1 MLVINACVF
10 DGRKENL
17 AEGISVLVEGNR
29 IVKIA
34 KSIDAPEGET
44 VIDAGG
50 RTLMPG
56 LIDTHWHSIFAT
68 MPQAKLLQSDMG
80 YMTLVGARANRDAL
94 MRGFTTVRDSGGNV
108 FALKQAIDE
117 GLIDGPRIYP
127 SGPMLSQTSG
137 HGDFRGPFDVPENP
151 STPLNYLQ
159 RTGNIA
165 IADGVP
171 EVIKRSREALRMGA
185 TQLKAMAGG
194 GVSSPY
200 DPIDTTQYTFEEI
213 KAIVDVAKTWNTY
226 VAVHTF
232 TDASTRQAIE
242 AGVLSIEHGHLLS
255 EETLELMAQKKLW
268 LCIQPILDDED
279 AIPFPDPISRAK
291 FVQVTEGTD
300 RVYNL
305 AKKHKVKIAFG
316 TDTLFDPE
324 LAEKQGKQLAKL
336 GRWFTSYEALK
347 MATSDNAELIKLC
360 GPRDPYPGKL
370 GVIEEGAL
378 ADIIIVNGNPLQSL
392 DLVADPQKNFAL
404 IMKDGKI
411 YKNTIK

>member
-1 MLVINACVF
+1 MLVINACLF

-94 MRGFTTVRDSGGNV
+94 MRGFTTVRDTGGNV

-255 EETLELMAQKKLW
+255 EETLKLMAQKKLW

>member
-1 MLVINACVF
+1 MLVINACLF

-255 EETLELMAQKKLW
+255 EETLKLMAQKKLW
-268 LCIQPILDDED
+268 LCIQPILDDKD

-300 RVYNL
+300 RVYKL

>member
-17 AEGISVLVEGNR
+17 AEDISVLVEGNR

-34 KSIDAPEGET
+34 KSIEASEGQT

-232 TDASTRQAIE
+232 TDASTQQAIE

-255 EETLELMAQKKLW
+255 EETLKLMAQKKLW

-279 AIPFPDPISRAK
+279 AIPFPDPVSRAK

-300 RVYNL
+300 RVYKL

-347 MATSDNAELIKLC
+347 MATNDNAELIKLC

-378 ADIIIVNGNPLQSL
+378 ADIIIVNGNPLQNL